1 MVEIQGVVVR
11 FWVLGVLLHCRVNAC
26 QMNMDTILSAS
37 ADQTIRLWSAKSLR
51 CTEEYRVHGEKT
63 PIIDVDFDENKV

>member
-1 MVEIQGVVVR
+1 MVEIQGVVVW

-37 ADQTIRLWSAKSLR
+37 ADQVLAFSFIIISVLHLQI
-51 CTEEYRVHGEKT
+51 EHGLMGA
-63 PIIDVDFDENKV
+63 